1 MAKKIADRAIQV
13 LGGNGYVAE
22 YKVINVITHFLTDWN
37 CIRCEAIGKRMFV
50 IWSSFFLC
58 FEFLLLQ
65 VFISLIFYYFDN
77 LILNYIFDYF
87 TFLIFA
93 VLSHLISSLLLSYLI
108 LYYLILSYLI
118 IYSLGGASVARF
130 EVAGDRRRHEW
141 STSQE
146 HDERHEKNWIQNT
159 IVHLFHSGINIIAT
173 SIIRNMLAYFW

>member
-1 MAKKIADRAIQV
+1 
-13 LGGNGYVAE
+13 
-22 YKVINVITHFLTDWN
+22 
-37 CIRCEAIGKRMFV
+37 MFV
-50 IWSSFFLC
+50 IWSSFLLC
-58 FEFLLLQ
+58 FEFLLLK
-65 VFISLIFYYFDN
+65 VFINLIFYYFDN
-77 LILNYIFDYF
+77 LILHYIFDYF

-93 VLSHLISSLLLSYLI
+93 VLSHLISSLLLSHLISSLILSYLI